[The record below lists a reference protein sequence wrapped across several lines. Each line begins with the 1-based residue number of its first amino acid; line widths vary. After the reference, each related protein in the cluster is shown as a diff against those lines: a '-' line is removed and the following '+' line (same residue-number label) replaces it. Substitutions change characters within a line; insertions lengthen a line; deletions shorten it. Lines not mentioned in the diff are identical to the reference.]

1 MKKLI
6 FTQIEVK
13 GGIDISF
20 PPPPP
25 PPPPSGGN
33 FFGKDIAIK

>member
-13 GGIDISF
+13 GGIDISL

-25 PPPPSGGN
+25 PPPGGN
-33 FFGKDIAIK
+33 FIGKDIPIK

>member
-13 GGIDISF
+13 GGIDISL

-25 PPPPSGGN
+25 PPPGSGH
-33 FFGKDIAIK
+33 FIGKDIPIK